1 MSAMKVV
8 IVTGSRKW
16 PSPVEVNAALDEHCP
31 DLVVH
36 GGCYVGVRPR
46 VCLGADYWAHRWCS
60 MTDTDEHIFRAK
72 WGQGRRAGPLRN
84 KAMLLAYPKA
94 LVLAFPL
101 GGPGTADCMRQAKRL
116 GMEVVETARW
126 GSGTEHGSSD
136 I

>member
-1 MSAMKVV
+1 MRVV

-16 PSPVEVNAALDEHCP
+16 LAPGTVTAALDEHAP

-60 MTDTDEHIFRAK
+60 TTDTDEYIFRAK
-72 WGQGRRAGPLRN
+72 WSHGKKAGPLRN
-84 KAMLLAYPKA
+84 KAMLLAYPNA
-94 LVLAFPL
+94 VVLAFPL

-116 GMEVVETARW
+116 GMRVI
-126 GSGTEHGSSD
+126 EHAYPEAERTS
-136 I
+136 